1 MSQPLNYL
9 DEVKK
14 QTGELLKQ
22 IEAYKSSRELN
33 EGSARALEA
42 LCLALENTVRNL
54 KPFSDDVFEK
64 IADSTEELQLVI
76 SSQEEKLTS
85 LHTVVEEVRG
95 SNLEALQSIEENMK
109 ESQENSRISIG
120 KALTDLE
127 SVTQS
132 GLVDFEKNSTH
143 AQSAMSKKISD
154 SLSSVTKELKPLAT
168 LKTHVKVQEEKLA
181 DLNRDLAN
189 LHSLVSR
196 DLSSLDRKIQSGQ
209 DSLQGALITEIKK
222 STKAIETATTK
233 LNKATEE
240 ATADLKAHVDGA
252 CRLILDGHETV
263 KNAIA
268 EQEEKNSGRAKFQGV
283 LLLIIAGIL
292 IYRLYL
298 EVLSS

>member
-9 DEVKK
+9 DEVKN

-33 EGSARALEA
+33 ESTARTLNG
-42 LCLALENTVRNL
+42 LCQALENTVRNL

-132 GLVDFEKNSTH
+132 GLMEFEKNSTD
-143 AQSAMSKKISD
+143 AQSVMSKKISD

-222 STKAIETATTK
+222 STKAIETAATK

>member
-33 EGSARALEA
+33 ESSSRALDA
-42 LCLALENTVRNL
+42 LCQALDSTVRNL

-64 IADSTEELQLVI
+64 IAKSTAELQLVI
-76 SSQEEKLTS
+76 SGQEEKFTS
-85 LHTVVEEVRG
+85 LHTVVEEFRG
-95 SNLEALQSIEENMK
+95 SNLDALQNIEENMK
-109 ESQENSRISIG
+109 ESQEISRISIG

-127 SVTQS
+127 SVT
-132 GLVDFEKNSTH
+132 K
-143 AQSAMSKKISD
+143 
-154 SLSSVTKELKPLAT
+154 
-168 LKTHVKVQEEKLA
+168 
-181 DLNRDLAN
+181 
-189 LHSLVSR
+189 
-196 DLSSLDRKIQSGQ
+196 SGQ

-222 STKAIETATTK
+222 STKAIETAATK

-263 KNAIA
+263 NKAIA